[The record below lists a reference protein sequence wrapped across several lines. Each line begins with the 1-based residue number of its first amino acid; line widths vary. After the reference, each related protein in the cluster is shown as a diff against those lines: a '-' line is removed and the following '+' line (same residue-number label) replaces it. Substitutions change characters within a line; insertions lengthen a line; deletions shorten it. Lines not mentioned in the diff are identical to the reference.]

1 MAAIELPAALPLAP
15 TPPDAL
21 FLHHTL
27 QQRFRVEVR
36 LSRPRFSLSTA
47 AGERERGGKTAMYL
61 AGAGVLPG
69 GQAVGAHQRA
79 VVQQPG
85 GLPRAG
91 GSSACTHPGGCV
103 QELREHE

>member
-1 MAAIELPAALPLAP
+1 
-15 TPPDAL
+15 
-21 FLHHTL
+21 
-27 QQRFRVEVR
+27 
-36 LSRPRFSLSTA
+36 
-47 AGERERGGKTAMYL
+47 
-61 AGAGVLPG
+61 
-69 GQAVGAHQRA
+69 